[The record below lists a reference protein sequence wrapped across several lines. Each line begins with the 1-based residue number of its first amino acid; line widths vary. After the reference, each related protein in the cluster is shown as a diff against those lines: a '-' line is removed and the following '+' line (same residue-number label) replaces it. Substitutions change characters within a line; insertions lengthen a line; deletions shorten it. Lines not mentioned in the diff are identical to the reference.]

1 MPLYGNL
8 IYGSGATYG
17 QAPSL
22 PYSVE
27 PLSATALWYD
37 SILIRW
43 TPSES
48 NLKAFRLLRNQNH
61 MPESSEDGIKLLD
74 WNIEDPNLSTLE
86 NQNSYLDTAVIA
98 GVEIP
103 ELKLIQGK
111 FTYYRV
117 WLLDDSDSWVVAGE
131 AAVLLPKQFGVD
143 ILGGKSTHTRL
154 LELLPSQYTSADR
167 SVYGEVDY
175 TSDLAIF
182 LEGFSFTLDEY
193 LTYISLIRSD
203 TYGEFISPTILAL
216 QGYQVGAPAEY
227 QTVSKTQKK
236 LIREALS
243 IYQRKGTSLALGT
256 FAESTTG
263 YAPTITVSPNL
274 LLSIEDSSF
283 YKGKGN
289 WSTFGNATLT
299 SINSVTPP
307 TAEAASVDFTYVGE
321 VVVSTAGASIGN
333 GITQPVTLKIPVT
346 EIAELTLSYYAKTAS
361 STNSITPKITWYN
374 AAGEALSSATTSAQS
389 INTTWAKK
397 TLTAWPPGFVG
408 TVTSAVVSSNVI
420 TVTLDSPHP
429 FAIGNSV
436 VIAGSTSL
444 INGTRTITGV
454 TSTTFT
460 FSLTA
465 ANQSLLEL
473 SGTVRLATWT
483 YATQAKYASVQL
495 TFSGTGTA
503 YVDLVQLAPSVY
515 TTYSDAR
522 SVDVELAPTKINY
535 LLNPTF
541 TSTGTAWTIDATDS
555 DYVPTT
561 VDGPVGV
568 YSGLTMLELET
579 KASGTTSLGASTP
592 TEMPSDKFYTF
603 SIHGLSPDA
612 DQEIS
617 LTITANDLDETEV
630 LATETIA
637 ATLTDRWTRP
647 SVSIFVPASS
657 NDIQIDVL
665 VEVED
670 SGEILYFD
678 CAQVE
683 TSPRATDYIDGGMP
697 TSYSTGWGG
706 TDHQSISH
714 QYINKEVRLARLT
727 SEIKNYLPLNTAYR
741 VLTLDGVEV
750 AAITY

>member
-1 MPLYGNL
+1 MPLYGNI

-37 SILIRW
+37 NILVSW
-43 TPSES
+43 TPSQSEY
-48 NLKAFRLLRNQNH
+48 KAFRLLRNQNH
-61 MPESSEDGIKLLD
+61 MPESPEDGIKLLD
-74 WNIEDPNLSTLE
+74 WNIENPNLSTLE
-86 NQNSYLDTAVIA
+86 TQNSYLDTAVIN

-117 WLLDDSDSWVVAGE
+117 WLLDDSDNWVVAGE
-131 AAVLLPKQFGVD
+131 AAVLLPKQFGID
-143 ILGGKSTHTRL
+143 ILGGKSTHARL
-154 LELLPSQYTSADR
+154 LELLPSQFTSADR

-175 TSDLAIF
+175 NSDLAIF
-182 LEGFSFTLDEY
+182 MEGFSFTLDEY
-193 LTYISLIRSD
+193 LTYINLIQSD
-203 TYGEFISPTILAL
+203 TYGDFISPTILAL
-216 QGYQVGAPAEY
+216 QGYQVGVPPEY

-243 IYQRKGTSLALGT
+243 IYQRKGTELSLST

-263 YAPTITVSPNL
+263 YAPTISVSPNL
-274 LLSIEDSSF
+274 LLSVEDSSF
-283 YKGKGN
+283 YKGVGS
-289 WSTFGNATLT
+289 WSTFGGATLSAIDT
-299 SINSVTPP
+299 VAPS
-307 TAEAASVDFTYVGE
+307 TAEAAACDLTYVGQ

-333 GITQPVTLKIPVT
+333 GITQPITLKIPVT
-346 EIAELTLSYYAKTAS
+346 KVSELTLSYYAKTAS
-361 STNSITPKITWYN
+361 STNNITPKITWYN
-374 AAGEALSSATTSAQS
+374 YLGQELSSATTSAQA

-408 TVTSAVVSSNVI
+408 NVISATVASNVV

-436 VIAGSTSL
+436 VIAGADAL

-465 ANQSLLEL
+465 SNQSLTEL
-473 SGTVRLATWT
+473 SGTVRLASWT
-483 YATQAKYASVQL
+483 YASQAKYASIQL

-503 YVDLVQLAPSVY
+503 YIDYVQLAPSTY
-515 TTYSDAR
+515 TSYSDAR
-522 SVDVELAPTKINY
+522 SIDVELAPTKINY
-535 LLNPTF
+535 LENPSF
-541 TSTGTAWTIDATDS
+541 TSTGATWTIDATDS

-561 VDGPVGV
+561 TNGPVGV

-579 KASGTTSLGASTP
+579 KASGTTSLSASTP
-592 TEMPSDKFYTF
+592 VDMPVGKFYTF
-603 SIHGLSPDA
+603 SIYAVSPDA

-617 LTITANDLDETEV
+617 LTITANDVDETEV
-630 LATETIA
+630 LATETVT
-637 ATLTDRWTRP
+637 ATLTDIWTRP
-647 SVSIFVPASS
+647 SVSVFVPSTLNS
-657 NDIQIDVL
+657 VQITAL
-665 VEVED
+665 VEIED

-683 TSPRATDYIDGGMP
+683 VSPTATDYIDGGMP
-697 TSYSTGWGG
+697 TSYYTGWAG
-706 TDHQSISH
+706 TAHDSISH

-727 SEIKNYLPLNTAYR
+727 SEIEKYLPATSAYR

-750 AAITY
+750 AKITY